1 MITLL
6 VSLLGFAAEIAKARK
21 NPNAATIIK
30 ALEPAITAGVPA
42 VQQFLADK
50 KNADAAGMTLVEF
63 NAKFD
68 RAIRS
73 GLEAGDEAAAR
84 NERIRQEEAAKAQD

>member
-1 MITLL
+1 MITLIT
-6 VSLLGFAAEIAKARK
+6 SLIAFAAEVAKARK
-21 NPNAATIIK
+21 NAAAAQIIK
-30 ALEPAITAGVPA
+30 ASEPALSAGVTA

-50 KNADAAGMTLVEF
+50 KNADAAGMTLDEF

-73 GLEAGDEAAAR
+73 GLEAGDAAAAR
-84 NERIRQEEAAKAQD
+84 NERIRQGGA